1 MNETYFGRPLFFDFA
16 EKAAAAYH
24 SINKG
29 HYFPNGNKRLA
40 TYVLLYLL
48 RLNGYTLPWN
58 EHELVD
64 LALRVAKSRGTS
76 RSRAYWIRRI
86 AHELR
91 TEAQYWTERF
101 DDDF

>member
-1 MNETYFGRPLFFDFA
+1 MRHISGVPFFSTSL
-16 EKAAAAYH
+16 KRAAAAYH

-58 EHELVD
+58 E
-64 LALRVAKSRGTS
+64 
-76 RSRAYWIRRI
+76 
-86 AHELR
+86 
-91 TEAQYWTERF
+91 
-101 DDDF
+101 